1 MRKTTKIFALIA
13 TLAFGLTLSSNA
25 NAGGRHHNGLGV
37 DVVITGPSI
46 GYEAPYYERE
56 RVHTVQ
62 GRGNAYAYGRPA
74 HVDKKVRKM
83 KRKKAKKMR
92 RMRRINERYYD
103 DRPVYIP
110 PARTSVP
117 VYDRP
122 VIVIPVPFLR

>member
-1 MRKTTKIFALIA
+1 MRKTTKLIALIA
-13 TLAFGLTLSSNA
+13 SIAFGLTLSSNA
-25 NAGGRHHNGLGV
+25 NAQGRHHNGLGV

-56 RVHTVQ
+56 RVFVDHP
-62 GRGNAYAYGRPA
+62 GKGHAYGRPA
-74 HVDKKVRKM
+74 HVDQKIRKM

-110 PARTSVP
+110 PVRTSAP